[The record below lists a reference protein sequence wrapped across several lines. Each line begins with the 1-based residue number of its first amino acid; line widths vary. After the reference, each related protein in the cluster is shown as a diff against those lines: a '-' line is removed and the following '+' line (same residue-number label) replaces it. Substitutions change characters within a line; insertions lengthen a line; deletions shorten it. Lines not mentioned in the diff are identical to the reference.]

1 MDTFVNPVSFGD
13 ISVNVTDPFDVTIEA
28 IKVSG
33 TEIVSATR
41 FEYPPVEGDAGV
53 DVHDSVTISGQVLTV
68 ESLWT
73 DIETRTKG
81 VKRLQIVPKNTDNT
95 AQEECNIFIN
105 VV

>member
-1 MDTFVNPVSFGD
+1 
-13 ISVNVTDPFDVTIEA
+13 
-28 IKVSG
+28 
-33 TEIVSATR
+33 
-41 FEYPPVEGDAGV
+41 V